1 MWPAAASEAA
11 PDTSP
16 LRADSADRTM
26 FVARSGRTHDGHTD
40 VSLCHDDIQGGGDID
55 VTSTEA
61 SAGYDAMMLAASS

>member
-1 MWPAAASEAA
+1 
-11 PDTSP
+11 
-16 LRADSADRTM
+16 M

-61 SAGYDAMMLAASS
+61 SAGTYDAMMLAAYS